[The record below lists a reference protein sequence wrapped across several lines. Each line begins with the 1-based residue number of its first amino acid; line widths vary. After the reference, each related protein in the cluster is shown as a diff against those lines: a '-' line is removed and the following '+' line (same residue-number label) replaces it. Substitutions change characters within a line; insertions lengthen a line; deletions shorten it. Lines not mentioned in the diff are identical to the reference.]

1 MNDLP
6 AHMSNS
12 QAALRTGT
20 MTLAVIA
27 RWDVRTRSKSGAE
40 TRAATMPLKIKVA
53 PIRPAEPAE

>member
-1 MNDLP
+1 
-6 AHMSNS
+6 MSDS
-12 QAALRTGT
+12 QAAPRIGT